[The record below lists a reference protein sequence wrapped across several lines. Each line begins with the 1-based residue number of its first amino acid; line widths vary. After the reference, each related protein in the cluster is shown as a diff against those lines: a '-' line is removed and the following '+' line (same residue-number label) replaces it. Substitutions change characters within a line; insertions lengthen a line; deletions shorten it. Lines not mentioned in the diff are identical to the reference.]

1 MNGSEHLGCVRY
13 EMTQREFRRR
23 RGEKWSPS
31 FISKF
36 GKLASKLY
44 REVYKKEPP
53 YKLYRELYKT
63 DLPYGANGAEFEP
76 INLYPYGILVQ
87 AYRRLIAAGEQ
98 IGEPYREPDPALK
111 LKEPY
116 REPDPASKLKESYR
130 EPDPALK
137 LKDPT
142 EVARLVRFSFSH
154 GRSKEVLKKKI
165 AERLAKIAAGWLPPE
180 PPEDDMEQDDEIY

>member
-44 REVYKKEPP
+44 RELYKKEPP
-53 YKLYRELYKT
+53 YRQ
-63 DLPYGANGAEFEP
+63 ANGSDPEP
-76 INLYPYGILVQ
+76 VNLYPYGLLEQ
-87 AYRRLIAAGEQ
+87 AYQRLIAAGEQ

-111 LKEPY
+111 LKKPVKRAVAADEQIG
-116 REPDPASKLKESYR
+116 EPDR
-130 EPDPALK
+130 ELDRALK
-137 LKDPT
+137 LKGIVPPS
-142 EVARLVRFSFSH
+142 EVRLSFSH
-154 GRSKEVLKKKI
+154 GRSKEVLMKKI
-165 AERLAKIAAGWLPPE
+165 AERLAKIAAGWEPPE
-180 PPEDDMEQDDEIY
+180 PPDDDMEQDEGFY

>member
-1 MNGSEHLGCVRY
+1 MNGSERLRCVRY
-13 EMTQREFRRR
+13 EMTQREFRWL

-44 REVYKKEPP
+44 RELYKKEPP
-53 YKLYRELYKT
+53 YRWANRD
-63 DLPYGANGAEFEP
+63 DLEP
-76 INLYPYGILVQ
+76 VNVYPLGILEQ

-116 REPDPASKLKESYR
+116 REPDPASKLKE
-130 EPDPALK
+130 
-137 LKDPT
+137 PT
-142 EVARLVRFSFSH
+142 EVVPLVRFAFSH
-154 GRSKEVLKKKI
+154 GRSKEVVMKKI
-165 AERLAKIAAGWLPPE
+165 AERLAKIATGWRPD
-180 PPEDDMEQDDEIY
+180 EDDDGLEE

>member
-1 MNGSEHLGCVRY
+1 MNGSEGRACVRY
-13 EMTQREFRRR
+13 EMTQRQFRTL
-23 RGEKWSPS
+23 RGEQWSPS

>member
-63 DLPYGANGAEFEP
+63 DLPYGANGADFEP

-111 LKEPY
+111 LKKPVKRVVAADEQIG
-116 REPDPASKLKESYR
+116 EPDR
-130 EPDPALK
+130 ELDRALK
-137 LKDPT
+137 LKGIVPPS
-142 EVARLVRFSFSH
+142 EVRLSFSH
-154 GRSKEVLKKKI
+154 GRSKEVLMKKI
-165 AERLAKIAAGWLPPE
+165 AERLAKIAAGWEPPE
-180 PPEDDMEQDDEIY
+180 PPEDDMEQDEGFY

>member
-1 MNGSEHLGCVRY
+1 MNGSEHLGCIRY

-53 YKLYRELYKT
+53 SKLYRELYNT
-63 DLPYGANGAEFEP
+63 DLPYGAYPADFEP

-111 LKEPY
+111 LKEPIKH
-116 REPDPASKLKESYR
+116 EIAAGEQIG

-137 LKDPT
+137 LKRI
-142 EVARLVRFSFSH
+142 VSQAVVRSAFSH
-154 GRSKEVLKKKI
+154 GRSKEVIIRKM
-165 AERLAKIAAGWLPPE
+165 AERLAKIAAGWEPPE
-180 PPEDDMEQDDEIY
+180 PPEDDMEQDEGFY